1 MPFKSISVAHWR
13 HTIIRS
19 NFFAFICRKPYQI
32 QAPTPS
38 LFVCYYLSWRW
49 QLLSSTAQQD
59 FYLFNTGLSK
69 EIILLYLVFGILLS
83 VCSYQQNNAVNN
95 HQTKKAPFHFQLQR
109 IWRTFLRQI
118 QAQELETDDVIGFM
132 DG

>member
-1 MPFKSISVAHWR
+1 MGKKR
-13 HTIIRS
+13 KNIILNWPPDFDFTLNLCDSYVLPTALEYFYVVRLS
-19 NFFAFICRKPYQI
+19 KKAFNLLDDHLFRDNNQQPIVLRGKPE
-32 QAPTPS
+32 
-38 LFVCYYLSWRW
+38 
-49 QLLSSTAQQD
+49 LLSSTAQQD

-109 IWRTFLRQI
+109 I
-118 QAQELETDDVIGFM
+118 
-132 DG
+132 

>member
-1 MPFKSISVAHWR
+1 VGKKR
-13 HTIIRS
+13 KNIILNWPPDFDFTLNLCDSYVLPTALEYFYVVRLS
-19 NFFAFICRKPYQI
+19 KKAFNLLDDHLFRDNNQQPIVLRGKPE
-32 QAPTPS
+32 
-38 LFVCYYLSWRW
+38 
-49 QLLSSTAQQD
+49 LLSSTAQQD

-109 IWRTFLRQI
+109 I
-118 QAQELETDDVIGFM
+118 
-132 DG
+132 